1 MHKATEQLLLW
12 PETSSQGQRQTVSW
26 IETNLHNLRQ
36 AVMARDKL
44 SGPET
49 NFIYDRDLHG
59 LRKVYP
65 RPETKIFLVGDK
77 LPLG

>member
-1 MHKATEQLLLW
+1 
-12 PETSSQGQRQTVSW
+12 
-26 IETNLHNLRQ
+26 
-36 AVMARDKL
+36 MARDKL